1 MKKFLII
8 SAVLLLLGAGAFG
21 FALNH
26 YLSVMN
32 QNAVVEAT
40 QAEESTQT
48 ATEQPTLN
56 RVSVDDKGIFSD
68 YYAQAQ
74 KLVENLSKEQ
84 MIGQMLLGV
93 VSDPDAA
100 ATDVNKYSLGGV
112 LFDSESFDYKTEE
125 EVKAAL
131 TKVNSSAKIAPVLA
145 AQEEGGYVTT
155 VTGHA
160 ESEHVFDSPRNIYD
174 EGGLSAVQKVEDEK
188 AKYLKELGFNLNM
201 APVLDLPDSLDQIM
215 YSRSL
220 SSDANTT
227 SSFAEYAA
235 KFNQAKGISVALKHF
250 PGYGTIPD
258 TDDSVV
264 VDTRNAS
271 TIKSNDYLPFKA
283 GSDAGAHFI
292 MVSNVL
298 VKGLDAQYIASLSPT
313 VHRELRDTIGFT
325 GIIVTDV
332 IDRADY
338 SDYAGGNAP
347 AVAAVLAGN
356 DMILVNDYSAAYK
369 SILDAVNNGTID
381 PAILQQACTRIL
393 AYKYSVGL
401 LK

>member
-56 RVSVDDKGIFSD
+56 RASVDDKGIFSD

-125 EVKAAL
+125 EIKAAL
-131 TKVNSSAKIAPVLA
+131 TKVNSSTKIAPVLA

-250 PGYGTIPD
+250 PGYGTIQD